1 MQLKAKR
8 PKSLRTIQ
16 ERIESAR
23 KKRYEP
29 PKNNQ
34 KVSMWHA
41 FARGLFCF
49 IKVVF
54 LCVFL
59 KNYMKNM
66 LVSAKLIE
74 RMLAQNNLDQIA
86 LGRKLIY

>member
-1 MQLKAKR
+1 MQLRARR

-34 KVSMWHA
+34 KVSPGVSKKLS
-41 FARGLFCF
+41 RE
-49 IKVVF
+49 
-54 LCVFL
+54 
-59 KNYMKNM
+59 
-66 LVSAKLIE
+66 LVC
-74 RMLAQNNLDQIA
+74 
-86 LGRKLIY
+86 